1 MKKVLILVAVLLVA
15 SVFVAAPKN
24 FILGQGLYGDVV
36 YDLAG
41 NITGYEGMDFY
52 LFQASTYYEK
62 ALTPN
67 ELNAYTFDGKF
78 LFFIPVFGRG
88 WEFVL
93 RPVDSIVLTAGLSLL
108 YNVLP
113 GPYLNLTILL

>member
-24 FILGQGLYGDVV
+24 FILGHGLYGDVV

-62 ALTPN
+62 PMTPN

-88 WEFVL
+88 WEFIL
-93 RPVDSIVLTAGLSLL
+93 RPVDNIVLSAGLSLL
-108 YNVLP
+108 YNFLP
-113 GPYLNLTILL
+113 GPYLYLTILL

>member
-24 FILGQGLYGDVV
+24 FILGHGLYGDVV

-52 LFQASTYYEK
+52 LFQSSTYYEK
-62 ALTPN
+62 PMTPN

-88 WEFVL
+88 WEFIL
-93 RPVDSIVLTAGLSLL
+93 RPVDNIVLSAGLSLL
-108 YNVLP
+108 YNFLP
-113 GPYLNLTILL
+113 GPYLYLTILL

>member
-41 NITGYEGMDFY
+41 NITGYEGMDLY
-52 LFQASTYYEK
+52 LFQASKYYEK
-62 ALTPN
+62 PLTPN

-93 RPVDSIVLTAGLSLL
+93 RPVDNILLTAGLSLL
-108 YNVLP
+108 YNFLP
-113 GPYLNLTILL
+113 VPYPGLTILL

>member
-24 FILGQGLYGDVV
+24 FILGHGLYGDVV

-52 LFQASTYYEK
+52 LFQVSTYYEK
-62 ALTPN
+62 PMTPN

-88 WEFVL
+88 WEFIL
-93 RPVDSIVLTAGLSLL
+93 RPVDNIVLSAGLSLL
-108 YNVLP
+108 YNFLP
-113 GPYLNLTILL
+113 GPYLYLTILL